1 MKIMRRGLGLQTS
14 IGAGIFSLIF
24 LVAIFAPLLSPHD
37 PFALGTPFQAPS
49 SEHLL
54 GTNDIGQD
62 ILSELIYG
70 TRVSLIIGIVS
81 ALAVTA
87 VGTTL
92 GMLAG
97 YFGGVLDKMIVQTTN
112 VGMALPTLPLVI
124 ILVAFMKAS
133 IWNIII
139 AICIT
144 SWTGTT
150 RIVRSRV
157 KQIREFPFIKIEQTI
172 GASYFY
178 ILFRHI
184 LPNIGEIVFI
194 RGVLAVADAMLTE
207 ASLSFLGLG
216 VINQKSWGG
225 ILHYAFFRNGII
237 NGYYWWYMPPIV
249 CISMSVLSFMLLG
262 GDGRYSARNE
272 TRKTHAANP

>member
-1 MKIMRRGLGLQTS
+1 MYKKQRFQVW
-14 IGAGIFSLIF
+14 IGAGILILIF
-24 LVAIFAPLLSPHD
+24 LVAVFAPFLSPYN
-37 PFALGTPFQAPS
+37 PYTLGVPFQPPYG
-49 SEHLL
+49 EHLL

-70 TRVSLIIGIVS
+70 TRVSLVIGLFS
-81 ALAVTA
+81 ALAVTIL
-87 VGTTL
+87 GTVL
-92 GMLAG
+92 GMLGG
-97 YFGGVLDKMIVQTTN
+97 YFGGILDKLVTQVTN
-112 VGMALPTLPLVI
+112 VSMALPTLPLTI

-157 KQIREFPFIKIEQTI
+157 KQIRELPFITIEQTM
-172 GASYFY
+172 GAGHFY

-184 LPNIGEIVFI
+184 LPNISEIVFI
-194 RGVLAVADAMLTE
+194 RGVMAVANSMLTE

-216 VINQKSWGG
+216 VIGQKSWGG

-237 NGYYWWYMPPIV
+237 NGYYWWYLPPIV
-249 CISMSVLSFMLLG
+249 CISLSVMGFMLLG
-262 GDGRYSARNE
+262 GDGKQ
-272 TRKTHAANP
+272 TIRKKRRSGYAANS